1 MPQLRFLSRVTL
13 AHMRRLGWVTVAF
26 VYALV
31 VIGGIVRISG
41 SGLGCPD
48 WPTCHGSLIPP
59 LDLHTDIEYSH
70 RLTASI
76 VSTLTVIFTLAV
88 FTGARQRRYVIP
100 TVIAVVLLI
109 VQVVL
114 GGITVLLELPQ
125 TIVTAHLGTALAFFA
140 MMIVAAGLLGAK
152 QPIAGTYRS
161 ARRFAAVALTG
172 TILVYGLLLSGSN
185 VRGNNADLV
194 CPGWPLCGRDVI
206 PDSAA
211 SLVFINLFHRAV
223 ASIVG
228 LFLLGLIIYAWRR
241 RREAPRQARLAVL
254 AGILFLVQSGVG
266 AAIVLLGS
274 ANNTDGYQFAQGFHL
289 AFGTAVWGCLVGLT
303 VLAFRD
309 LPARSQAEPAVEISA
324 PEREWV
330 RGPVAEALPAA
341 EASAELAK
349 APAKKEAGAVKMR
362 VNAYVNLLKPHVTV
376 LLLGVTLASM
386 AIAQSGFP
394 PLGLVLATLFGG
406 ACAAGSANA
415 INCYLDRDIDQLM
428 SRTSRRSL
436 PSGRVAPTHAL
447 IFGVMLA
454 VLSFASLALFVNLL
468 SALLALSGIL
478 FYVFIYTIWLKRT
491 STQNIV
497 IGGAAGAVPALVG
510 WAAVTHSVGLP
521 AIWLFAIIFYWTPP
535 HFWALALLIKND
547 YARACIPMLPVV
559 AGEKETKRQIL
570 LYSLL
575 LLASSMILFVT
586 RAMGLF
592 YLTSALAL
600 GGGFLYLA
608 IRVLLD
614 DTKRWARTLF
624 WYSNCYLALLFAL
637 MVVDRVIA

>member
-1 MPQLRFLSRVTL
+1 MLQRRFFSRVTL
-13 AHMRRLGWVTVAF
+13 AHIRRLGWITVAF

-31 VIGGIVRISG
+31 VIGGIVRITG

-76 VSTLTVIFTLAV
+76 VSTLTVVVALSIFLW
-88 FTGARQRRYVIP
+88 ARQRRYIIP
-100 TVIAVVLLI
+100 TLIAVGLLI
-109 VQVVL
+109 AQIIL
-114 GGITVLLELPQ
+114 GAITVLYELPQ

-140 MMIVAAGLLGAK
+140 MMIVISGLLGKK
-152 QPIAGTYRS
+152 QPVAGSYRS
-161 ARRFAAVALTG
+161 ARRFAGVALTG
-172 TILVYGLLLSGSN
+172 AILTYGLLLSGSN
-185 VRGNNADLV
+185 VRGTGADLV

-211 SLVFINLFHRAV
+211 PLVFVNLFHRTI

-228 LFLLGLIIYAWRR
+228 LFLIGLIIYAWRR
-241 RREAPRQARLAVL
+241 RRKAPKQARLAII
-254 AGILFLVQSGVG
+254 AGILFVIQSGVG

-274 ANNTDGYQFAQGFHL
+274 ANNTDGYQFSQGFHL
-289 AFGTAVWGCLVGLT
+289 AFGAAVWGCLVGLT
-303 VLAFRD
+303 VLAYRD
-309 LPARSQAEPAVEISA
+309 LPANPQPEPSAVSAA

-330 RGPVAEALPAA
+330 RGSVGEDQ
-341 EASAELAK
+341 
-349 APAKKEAGAVKMR
+349 PAKEAPREMSAPKMYIS
-362 VNAYVNLLKPHVTV
+362 AYINLLKPHVTV
-376 LLLGVTLASM
+376 MLLGVTLAAMEM
-386 AIAQSGFP
+386 AQGGLP
-394 PLGLVLATLFGG
+394 PVGLILATLFGG

-436 PSGRVAPTHAL
+436 PAGRVPPVHAL
-447 IFGVMLA
+447 ILGCLLA
-454 VLSFASLALFVNLL
+454 VLSFTSLTVFVNLL

-478 FYVFIYTIWLKRT
+478 FYVFIYTLWLKRT

-497 IGGAAGAVPALVG
+497 IGGAAGAVPPLVG

-521 AIWLFAIIFYWTPP
+521 AILLFAIIFLWTPP

-547 YARACIPMLPVV
+547 YARARVPMLPVV
-559 AGEKETKRQIL
+559 KGDKETKRQIFI
-570 LYSLL
+570 YSLV
-575 LLASSMILFVT
+575 LLATTLILFVIH
-586 RAMGLF
+586 ALGLI
-592 YLTSALAL
+592 YLTAALVL
-600 GGGFLYLA
+600 GGVFIYLA
-608 IRVLLD
+608 IRVWRD
-614 DTKRWARTLF
+614 ETKRWARTLF

-637 MVVDRVIA
+637 MVIDRVIIG